1 MDVNVILS
9 RVLRE
14 RSAHLAA
21 VQRLLREDDRT
32 VVLEMLP
39 GSSLPLIL
47 AELLRSERRPLLVV
61 TAGME
66 RAEDI
71 AGDLEFF
78 GVANALH
85 YPKWEVLPYD
95 EDDLSLEVTAK
106 TLDVF
111 EAIERRRG
119 DAKGEPFAIV
129 APVDALMQR
138 VLPGQRIKDLTVR
151 IKWGERV
158 DLDKLDAALAAAGY
172 EREPIV
178 EARGEFSIRGGI
190 VDVFPL
196 NSENPIRIDLFG
208 DEIESIR
215 TFDVSTQRSLADLG
229 ADAELIIAPSHL
241 KQQVMAFLKEG
252 GSNGS
257 KLETLFD
264 HLPADTLVV
273 LESPERFAEVC
284 EYFQNAVERQY
295 EIAKKTLEFIA
306 APDALILRP
315 EAVPAAIAKFRRIE
329 YSANPPAAA
338 RGSVHVRFEQTNYAG
353 DTSELDSWIAQIRK
367 FQQKD
372 YLVAVV
378 CDNDGQVQR
387 FEELL
392 RDKEIGA
399 VAVYASGWS
408 EGFELKNVLHG
419 VQDVLL
425 LVGGVQTGFALPD
438 ARLCLMTDRE
448 IFGRYKRRF
457 VYKKIYKGKPI
468 HSSNEIRRGDYVVHV
483 DHGIG
488 KFQGMRAQELDGRM
502 VDLIEIEYAN
512 NDKLLVPVEKI
523 NKVQKYSAHEG
534 LEPNLDRLGSS
545 KWAKR
550 REKHSE
556 EIERLAEEL
565 LQLYAN
571 RQIAQRPPH
580 GEDTRLQ
587 LEFESSFLYQETP
600 DQMQAIVDAKKDME
614 KARPMDRLVC
624 GDVGYG
630 KTEVAIRAIFKC
642 VQSGRQAAVLCPTTI
657 LAQQHFNNFRERFAD
672 YPVRIEMI
680 SRFRKPQEVK
690 DVKAK
695 LKTGEVQV
703 VVGTHALLAKDVV
716 FQNLGLVVV
725 DEEQRFGVRA
735 KERLKEMRTEIDIL
749 TLSATPIPR
758 TLHLALSGL
767 RDLSLITTPP
777 PDRQPIKTRIISF
790 EESQIAEAI
799 LRELNRGGQV
809 YFVHNRVA
817 TIEEVMRRLK
827 EIVPHARITYAH
839 GQMDENQLEE
849 TMLKFIDRQFDILI
863 STTIIE
869 SGVDIPN
876 CNTII
881 INRADAFGLSQ
892 LYQLRGRVGRE
903 KRRAYAYL
911 IVPQG
916 RAITESAVKRL
927 AAIEEFAELGVGFS
941 IAMRDLEIRGAGDIL
956 GKAQH
961 GAISEIGFELF
972 CELLEDRVRERRGD
986 LPPAFHD
993 VDMKWD
999 ANAFLPPHFIP
1010 MEAQRVTFYKR
1021 LASARTVKDLED
1033 THAEMKD
1040 RYGDLPEPAAN
1051 LMQTYRIRILS
1062 QPHHFGAIRKSQNK
1076 IRLTLIHPQARER
1089 EKEFVEAA
1097 GKVPKI
1103 ISAHADTFD
1112 QIVLTLKQDVT
1123 PIEAFNVLL
1132 EYCAALPVSEA
1143 LAEART

>member
-1 MDVNVILS
+1 MDVNAVFS
-9 RVLRE
+9 RVLAE
-14 RSAHLAA
+14 RSTHLAA
-21 VQRLLREDDRT
+21 VQRHLREDEKT
-32 VVLEMLP
+32 IVLEMLP
-39 GSSLPLIL
+39 GSSLPLVL
-47 AELLRSERRPLLVV
+47 AELLRSERRPMLVV

-78 GVANALH
+78 GVANAMH

-106 TLDVF
+106 SLDVF

-119 DAKGEPFAIV
+119 DVKAEPFVIV
-129 APVDALMQR
+129 ATVDALMQK
-138 VLPGQRIKDLTVR
+138 VLPARRIKDLTVR

-158 DLDKLDAALAAAGY
+158 DLDKLDAALVAAGY
-172 EREPIV
+172 EREPVV

-196 NSENPIRIDLFG
+196 NSENPIRVDLFG

-215 TFDVSTQRSLADLG
+215 VFDVSTQRSLQDLG

-241 KQQVMAFLKEG
+241 KQQVMSFLGEADG
-252 GSNGS
+252 VPR
-257 KLETLFD
+257 LETLFD
-264 HLPADTLVV
+264 HLPSETLVV

-295 EIAKKTLEFIA
+295 DIAKKTLEFIA
-306 APDALILRP
+306 PPDALILRP
-315 EAVPAAIAKFRRIE
+315 DAVPTAISKFRRME

-338 RGSVHVRFEQTNYAG
+338 RGSVHVKFEQTNYVG
-353 DTSELDSWIAQIRK
+353 DTSELDSWITQIKK

-392 RDKEIGA
+392 REKEVGA

-408 EGFELKNVLHG
+408 EGFELRNVLHG
-419 VQDVLL
+419 MQDVLL

-468 HSSNEIRRGDYVVHV
+468 HSSNEIRRGDFVVHV

-488 KFQGMRAQELDGRM
+488 KFQGMRVQELDGRM

-523 NKVQKYSAHEG
+523 HKVQKYSAHEG

-550 REKHSE
+550 REKHTE

-571 RQIAQRPPH
+571 RQMAQRPPH
-580 GEDTRLQ
+580 DGDTRLQ

-614 KARPMDRLVC
+614 RQRPMDRLVC

-672 YPVRIEMI
+672 YQVRIEMV

-690 DVKAK
+690 EVKAR
-695 LKTGEVQV
+695 LKTGEVRV
-703 VVGTHALLAKDVV
+703 VVGTHALLAKDVA

-777 PDRQPIKTRIISF
+777 PDRQPIKTKIISF
-790 EESQIAEAI
+790 EEAQIAEAI

-817 TIEEVMRRLK
+817 TIEEVVRRLK
-827 EIVPHARITYAH
+827 EIVPHAKVTHAH
-839 GQMDENQLEE
+839 GQMNEEQLEE
-849 TMLKFIDRQFDILI
+849 TMLRFIDRQFDILV

-916 RAITESAVKRL
+916 KAITESAVKRL

-972 CELLEDRVRERRGD
+972 CELLEERVRERRGD

-993 VDMKWD
+993 VDLKWD
-999 ANAFLPPHFIP
+999 ANAFFPPQYIP

-1021 LASARTVKDLED
+1021 LASARTEKDLED
-1033 THAEMKD
+1033 VRAELCD
-1040 RYGDLPEPAAN
+1040 RYGDLPDPASN
-1051 LMQTYRIRILS
+1051 LMQSYKVRIAS
-1062 QPHHFGAIRKSQNK
+1062 QVLHLGAIRKSQNK
-1076 IRLTLIHPQARER
+1076 IRLTLILAQARER
-1089 EKEFVEAA
+1089 EKEFVEA
-1097 GKVPKI
+1097 GKKVRGI
-1103 ISAHADTFD
+1103 LSVQADTFD
-1112 QIVLTLKQDVT
+1112 QIVLAIKPEVT
-1123 PIEAFNVLL
+1123 PIEAFGLLL
-1132 EYCAALPVSEA
+1132 EFFAALSVGHSVTGEKA
-1143 LAEART
+1143 

>member
-1 MDVNVILS
+1 
-9 RVLRE
+9 
-14 RSAHLAA
+14 
-21 VQRLLREDDRT
+21 
-32 VVLEMLP
+32 
-39 GSSLPLIL
+39 
-47 AELLRSERRPLLVV
+47 
-61 TAGME
+61 
-66 RAEDI
+66 
-71 AGDLEFF
+71 
-78 GVANALH
+78 H

-111 EAIERRRG
+111 EAIKRRRG

-680 SRFRKPQEVK
+680 SRFRKPQ
-690 DVKAK
+690 
-695 LKTGEVQV
+695 
-703 VVGTHALLAKDVV
+703 
-716 FQNLGLVVV
+716 
-725 DEEQRFGVRA
+725 
-735 KERLKEMRTEIDIL
+735 
-749 TLSATPIPR
+749 
-758 TLHLALSGL
+758 
-767 RDLSLITTPP
+767 
-777 PDRQPIKTRIISF
+777 
-790 EESQIAEAI
+790 
-799 LRELNRGGQV
+799 
-809 YFVHNRVA
+809 
-817 TIEEVMRRLK
+817 
-827 EIVPHARITYAH
+827 
-839 GQMDENQLEE
+839 
-849 TMLKFIDRQFDILI
+849 
-863 STTIIE
+863 
-869 SGVDIPN
+869 
-876 CNTII
+876 
-881 INRADAFGLSQ
+881 
-892 LYQLRGRVGRE
+892 
-903 KRRAYAYL
+903 
-911 IVPQG
+911 
-916 RAITESAVKRL
+916 
-927 AAIEEFAELGVGFS
+927 
-941 IAMRDLEIRGAGDIL
+941 
-956 GKAQH
+956 
-961 GAISEIGFELF
+961 
-972 CELLEDRVRERRGD
+972 
-986 LPPAFHD
+986 
-993 VDMKWD
+993 
-999 ANAFLPPHFIP
+999 
-1010 MEAQRVTFYKR
+1010 
-1021 LASARTVKDLED
+1021 
-1033 THAEMKD
+1033 
-1040 RYGDLPEPAAN
+1040 
-1051 LMQTYRIRILS
+1051 
-1062 QPHHFGAIRKSQNK
+1062 
-1076 IRLTLIHPQARER
+1076 
-1089 EKEFVEAA
+1089 
-1097 GKVPKI
+1097 
-1103 ISAHADTFD
+1103 
-1112 QIVLTLKQDVT
+1112 
-1123 PIEAFNVLL
+1123 
-1132 EYCAALPVSEA
+1132 
-1143 LAEART
+1143 